1 MYGRK
6 CFTLST
12 PNSATLMVTVECL
25 KERLLWES
33 QLTTT
38 TKTAKMEGSI
48 QAATGARHRSILD
61 LPHFE
66 VRRRIC
72 DWVAVMMPNLVVMG
86 DHRQWGPLASSITG
100 FGKFRGR
107 N

>member
-1 MYGRK
+1 MLHFVSSKHLDVDGDSRV
-6 CFTLST
+6 FERTST
-12 PNSATLMVTVECL
+12 P
-25 KERLLWES
+25 ES

-38 TKTAKMEGSI
+38 TKTAKMEGSTV

-86 DHRQWGPLASSITG
+86 DHRQWGPLARAITG

-107 N
+107 I